1 MNLSRTRFFF
11 LTATLWVAC
20 FSASWAQFPDRPVRI
35 LVGAAA
41 GGPTDIVARLISDN
55 LSKGLG
61 RAVIIE
67 NKAGAG
73 GNIATQTLATAA
85 PDGYTLLMGSFA
97 NAVNPAMMSVPY
109 DTRRD
114 LIPISQITSVPL
126 VVVAHKG
133 APYTNIAELVAEA
146 RKRPGTINIASGGI
160 GTSSHLAAE
169 LFKRNA
175 GVDMQIIH
183 YKGGAPALQDLLA
196 ERAQVFFDNPQ
207 TSMQFVKAGS
217 IKLLAVTTAAR
228 LPYLPTTPTVAES
241 PGFTGF
247 EVISWHGIFGRAGT
261 PPEVVNRLSRE
272 ITTAMSSKDVR
283 ERFTQLQL
291 DPVGS
296 QPEEFNRF
304 FSREMD
310 VWGKVVREGNIKA
323 E

>member
-1 MNLSRTRFFF
+1 MNLSRTRFFL

-114 LIPISQITSVPL
+114 LIPYGQKIKN
-126 VVVAHKG
+126 AHPIRIKS
-133 APYTNIAELVAEA
+133 
-146 RKRPGTINIASGGI
+146 RPPRS
-160 GTSSHLAAE
+160 
-169 LFKRNA
+169 RA
-175 GVDMQIIH
+175 GCLGRVDR
-183 YKGGAPALQDLLA
+183 AL
-196 ERAQVFFDNPQ
+196 
-207 TSMQFVKAGS
+207 
-217 IKLLAVTTAAR
+217 R
-228 LPYLPTTPTVAES
+228 LPTL
-241 PGFTGF
+241 G
-247 EVISWHGIFGRAGT
+247 
-261 PPEVVNRLSRE
+261 
-272 ITTAMSSKDVR
+272 
-283 ERFTQLQL
+283 
-291 DPVGS
+291 
-296 QPEEFNRF
+296 
-304 FSREMD
+304 
-310 VWGKVVREGNIKA
+310 
-323 E
+323 